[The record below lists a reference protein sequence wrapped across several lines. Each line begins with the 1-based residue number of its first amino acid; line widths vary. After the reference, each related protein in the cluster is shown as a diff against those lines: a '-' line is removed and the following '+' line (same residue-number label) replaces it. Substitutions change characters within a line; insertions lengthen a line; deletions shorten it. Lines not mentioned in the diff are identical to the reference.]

1 MIKRTDLPLEL
12 RDQIDNLRH
21 KVAFML
27 DVSATML
34 EAARYNDMLISGHK
48 SLAEDVDADFLKIG
62 ATPSRPMIFDKPS
75 R

>member
-1 MIKRTDLPLEL
+1 MKQQLPIEVI
-12 RDQIDNLRH
+12 DQIDNLRN

-34 EAARYNDMLISGHK
+34 EAARYPDFLVSGHK
-48 SLAEDVDADFLKIG
+48 SLAEDVDEDFVKLG
-62 ATPSRPMIFDKPS
+62 ATPTKPMIFDKPQ